1 MSKRNHRLFLYDIL
15 DCIDRIDNYTK
26 DIEKDSFMKN
36 QLISDAVV
44 RNMEIIGEAAKNL
57 PPEIKE
63 EISSI
68 PWRNVIGF
76 RNIVIHEYFYVDL
89 ANVWYILKNQLPV
102 LKDAINKYINDNPE
116 SNPGLFNHK

>member
-15 DCIDRIDNYTK
+15 DCIDRIESYTK
-26 DIEKDSFMKN
+26 DIEKDSFIKN
-36 QLISDAVV
+36 QLVSDAVV

-57 PPEIKE
+57 SPEIKE
-63 EISSI
+63 GINSI

-89 ANVWYILKNQLPV
+89 ANVWYILKNQLPL
-102 LKDAINKYINDNPE
+102 LKEAINKFITDNPE
-116 SNPGLFNHK
+116 SNPGLFNNK